1 MENDFR
7 AILAGDVKLIGLV
20 GARITPVVYEQ
31 GVAGNAV
38 RFSKVTGADA
48 LHMQG
53 KDGLNVSVM
62 QVDVRASKV
71 AEVLAI
77 RDALRELLDPY
88 SGLQGGTDFLLISL
102 RDDRGVQFDTTGAQ
116 EFYTTSLDFDVHSR
130 AAA

>member
-7 AILAGDVKLIGLV
+7 AILAGSVALIARV
-20 GARITPVVYEQ
+20 GAQIYPVIYPQ

-38 RFSKVTGADA
+38 RYSKVTGADA

-53 KDGLNVSVM
+53 KDGLEVSVM

-77 RDALRELLDPY
+77 RDALRDLLDAY
-88 SGLQGGTDFLLISL
+88 SGIQGGTDFQLISL